1 MAEEVTAATQERDKA
16 RVNGQFG
23 ERPAHLPEQS
33 VHLTPEPKVSAM
45 QKALNQVPDKADAL
59 IARNPEAALALFMA
73 LGEKLR
79 EAKFKPLKLVTVR
92 DDGEVYRGVRCPHCS
107 TLVEEDSITA
117 VEWTTY
123 RTTADDLDAD
133 DGSITMRRSY
143 DDPGVY
149 EPLFFTTDCCDRPV
163 SLGELREYR

>member
-1 MAEEVTAATQERDKA
+1 MAEEVTAATRMRDGA

-23 ERPAHLPEQS
+23 EQPAHLPEQS

-73 LGEKLR
+73 LGDKLR
-79 EAKFKPLKLVTVR
+79 DAKFKPLKLVTVR
-92 DDGEVYRGVRCPHCS
+92 DDGETYRGVRCPHCS
-107 TLVEEDSITA
+107 TLVDEDSLAA

-123 RTTADDLDAD
+123 RTNADDIDAD
-133 DGSITMRRSY
+133 GGSITIRRSY
-143 DDPGVY
+143 DDQGGY
-149 EPLFFTTDCCDRPV
+149 DPLMFVVDCCDRPV